1 MDSGFSGTFGGH
13 VLLVSPVPLCCQRWV
28 EHKGID
34 GTLSFTH
41 PYTPAPLVSF
51 TEYITR
57 HCSVEQCTQTDRLM
71 ELNMNTHA
79 YTHTGNL
86 ALSKASFLYK
96 PIHSFE
102 FLSLCRMCVSL

>member
-57 HCSVEQCTQTDRLM
+57 HCSVEQCTQTDGIKH
-71 ELNMNTHA
+71 EH
-79 YTHTGNL
+79 THTGNL
-86 ALSKASFLYK
+86 ALSKASFLCK

>member
-57 HCSVEQCTQTDRLM
+57 HCSVEQCTQTDGIKHEHTRIH
-71 ELNMNTHA
+71 THKKSRSVESII
-79 YTHTGNL
+79 L
-86 ALSKASFLYK
+86 
-96 PIHSFE
+96 
-102 FLSLCRMCVSL
+102 V